1 MSTVYALGAW
11 ATAEEFFAAD
21 MCDCVTLDPVTDAEM
36 VDDALDYAADA
47 LARMSGM
54 RYLGTTE
61 RTLARPNIGCLTC
74 GPYCITL
81 RGPVIEVTA
90 AWENGVL
97 LTEDD
102 YRLIGDQVHRIDA
115 DYHPKPWGRQNIF
128 APHTEP
134 GTLAFSY
141 SIGRAPSW
149 VERTALFEVACDT
162 IKAWSDG
169 RPPAMPG
176 VTSVSGGGVSLT
188 VDPDEEPTEPVEK
201 FPAVARF
208 LSRWNPRGDVL
219 PAVVFSP
226 DMGTACGSCS
236 CC

>member
-1 MSTVYALGAW
+1 MSDYSIGDTVKYRGIECEIVGRRGPRYGLKRTFSDGTSYTTW

-115 DYHPKPWGRQNIF
+115 D
-128 APHTEP
+128 
-134 GTLAFSY
+134 
-141 SIGRAPSW
+141 
-149 VERTALFEVACDT
+149 
-162 IKAWSDG
+162 
-169 RPPAMPG
+169 
-176 VTSVSGGGVSLT
+176 
-188 VDPDEEPTEPVEK
+188 
-201 FPAVARF
+201 
-208 LSRWNPRGDVL
+208 
-219 PAVVFSP
+219 
-226 DMGTACGSCS
+226 
-236 CC
+236 